1 MTLSHSFD
9 SHSLQVYPLDVIKT
23 AMQNTQGGHDNL
35 VSSVG
40 VPAMIEGIQVES
52 IPEPIVSSSSTTQGS
67 FIQTAQGLYDRGGVS
82 IFFDGLSP
90 KMLRAAVNHA
100 VTFFTYDLLLHIQI

>member
-1 MTLSHSFD
+1 
-9 SHSLQVYPLDVIKT
+9 
-23 AMQNTQGGHDNL
+23 MQNTQGGQENL

-40 VPAMIEGIQVES
+40 TPAMIERMQVADVVES
-52 IPEPIVSSSSTTQGS
+52 ISESTVSSSSSSSTQGN
-67 FIQTAQGLYDRGGVS
+67 FIQTAQGLYNKGGVS

-100 VTFFTYDLLLHIQI
+100 VTFFTYDLLLHVHI